1 MSLVNL
7 DCLRF
12 KDRDDLEEI
21 FMTYYKRVAFD
32 MEKLRD
38 HRLRH
43 HFAERYD
50 FRANAIDWDYQFAIR
65 DKVK

>member
-1 MSLVNL
+1 
-7 DCLRF
+7 
-12 KDRDDLEEI
+12 
-21 FMTYYKRVAFD
+21 

-65 DKVK
+65 EKVRSSLLEIVGTPLPH

>member
-1 MSLVNL
+1 MEDVVSSYLKKHP
-7 DCLRF
+7 F
-12 KDRDDLEEI
+12 E
-21 FMTYYKRVAFD
+21 

-50 FRANAIDWDYQFAIR
+50 TRKNAIDWDYQFSLKDI
-65 DKVK
+65 VKIHQS